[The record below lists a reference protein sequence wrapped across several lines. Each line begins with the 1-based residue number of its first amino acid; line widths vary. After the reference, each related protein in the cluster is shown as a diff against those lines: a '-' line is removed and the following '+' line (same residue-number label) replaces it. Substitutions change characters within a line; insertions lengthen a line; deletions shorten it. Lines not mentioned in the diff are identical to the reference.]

1 MANNQ
6 GIITQLYP
14 HEGRGKALG
23 ILAAAVALGTM
34 VGAPLGGFIVSALS
48 WNWIFYIKVPIG
60 AIIFGLGLKYLP
72 KDKTVSD
79 QHIDKVGSV
88 LQFLGTMLL
97 FGALIQA
104 QEVGFSN
111 PYILGA
117 ILFAVIIIALFI
129 GLERKKLQ
137 PLLNLSLFKSQLF
150 SMSLICALIS
160 FVCIAAYTFLF
171 PFYFQDT
178 LKISPSLSGLLM
190 MISPIIITIISA
202 FCGTL
207 SDKIGAEILTL
218 IGLLIM
224 AVSFFLMSFLNIH
237 SGIIVCA
244 VFLAIMAIGQSF
256 FQPANNS
263 LIMSACPKDKLGIGG
278 SVNSLVR
285 NLGQNIGIILSTTI
299 LYSFMGSKLGH
310 MVSDY
315 VKGRDDVFIYGMK
328 NVYLILM
335 ALCVLGVLLT
345 AFRYAKVQ
353 RSKKAADV

>member
-150 SMSLICALIS
+150 SILICALIS

-285 NLGQNIGIILSTTI
+285 NLGQYIGIILSTTI